1 MACSLYAFPKT
12 VPIMVRICVLGMA
25 YGILMSV
32 NGFGVFWAAL
42 NSLLVYTGSLEF
54 IGVNFLA
61 GGGQPGDGVCD
72 GSDDQCET
80 YLLRFVNAGKI
91 SECQQKIETLPYF
104 CIDG

>member
-1 MACSLYAFPKT
+1 MALLYAFPKT
-12 VPIMVRICVLGMA
+12 VPIMVGYVFLGMA

-54 IGVNFLA
+54 TALIFWRRRSA
-61 GGGQPGDGVCD
+61 GDGVCD